1 MKQGFFMQENQ
12 VNKTNLDTTSQ
23 KKTISLEEKT
33 DLLLKKISEVAGEN
47 LELKDRL
54 YQKKDLYFQQEKQ
67 LRRLRKQTYK
77 MQIQLELLTNS
88 TFEQANTVKALSKEI
103 KNIKTLVRYLLSH
116 EIANFYHASYHLFF
130 LPKKLLSTK
139 FEKQFFVDGLQ
150 AIKSILLMPLN
161 FKKIYYFRKLKKIST
176 INEEK
181 KDFFLS
187 SSIPTYIPE
196 RTEGLNKK
204 ILRIACILDE
214 FSFSCFQY
222 EAKFTQLDF
231 DLWKEQL
238 DKENFDLLF
247 IESAGKVKTSNGQIK
262 LEGFLMLKTVSSQNL
277 CLPLKRKEFQLFF
290 GTKKILLTLNIFWKQ
305 LNFLILFLLLTK
317 IKFQIM
323 KKLWGIREFKA
334 SLLLVN
340 QSCITQ

>member
-130 LPKKLLSTK
+130 FQK
-139 FEKQFFVDGLQ
+139 
-150 AIKSILLMPLN
+150 N
-161 FKKIYYFRKLKKIST
+161 
-176 INEEK
+176 
-181 KDFFLS
+181 FFL
-187 SSIPTYIPE
+187 
-196 RTEGLNKK
+196 RNLKN
-204 ILRIACILDE
+204 
-214 FSFSCFQY
+214 SFLSMDCKRLKAY
-222 EAKFTQLDF
+222 
-231 DLWKEQL
+231 
-238 DKENFDLLF
+238 
-247 IESAGKVKTSNGQIK
+247 
-262 LEGFLMLKTVSSQNL
+262 FL
-277 CLPLKRKEFQLFF
+277 CR
-290 GTKKILLTLNIFWKQ
+290 
-305 LNFLILFLLLTK
+305 
-317 IKFQIM
+317 
-323 KKLWGIREFKA
+323 
-334 SLLLVN
+334 
-340 QSCITQ
+340 